1 MRVDSV
7 VPDWL
12 PRLLQDGRERARDRI
27 DYVGAQ
33 ADCRNHRT
41 RYGLPMLEPV
51 VLTVFYISRRMPM
64 ELQLRGL
71 RTFWPQWR
79 LARKMLMNVFRA
91 GCSSPLAIRCCKR
104 SGGIQG
110 GQHE

>member
-1 MRVDSV
+1 VRVDSV

-41 RYGLPMLEPV
+41 GYGLPRLERV
-51 VLTVFYISRRMPM
+51 VLTVFCISRRMPM

-71 RTFWPQWR
+71 R
-79 LARKMLMNVFRA
+79 LL
-91 GCSSPLAIRCCKR
+91 SPC
-104 SGGIQG
+104 
-110 GQHE
+110 